1 MHERPTLYLIDGSG
15 YIYRAFFAL
24 PPLSTTSGLPTSA
37 IYGFITMLQKVVRE
51 RRPDYLAVVFDEK
64 GPTHR
69 HQQFKEYKAQRRPMP
84 DSLSQQIPYIHRAV
98 DAFAIPVV
106 KCEGFEAD
114 DLIGT
119 LALQA
124 VAAGVEVVIVT
135 ADKDMFQLLS
145 PSIQIY
151 DPVKD
156 KVLTEEDCLT
166 RFGVAPAQVIEI
178 MGLMGDSIDNIPGVK
193 GIGEKTAR
201 KLIEEFHTIE
211 NLLACVSDVK
221 APKVR
226 ALLETHGEEAR
237 RSRELATLVTD
248 CPVSFDRQLFRLGQA
263 RAEALAA
270 LFRELE
276 FWGLLKGLQSNDG
289 PETTQRPA
297 AAGRRAGLCPGRDR
311 VESPAASD

>member
-51 RRPDYLAVVFDEK
+51 RRPDYLAVVFDGK

-124 VAAGVEVVIVT
+124 VAAGVAKAQCPARSGTEPC
-135 ADKDMFQLLS
+135 
-145 PSIQIY
+145 PS
-151 DPVKD
+151 
-156 KVLTEEDCLT
+156 
-166 RFGVAPAQVIEI
+166 A
-178 MGLMGDSIDNIPGVK
+178 
-193 GIGEKTAR
+193 
-201 KLIEEFHTIE
+201 
-211 NLLACVSDVK
+211 
-221 APKVR
+221 
-226 ALLETHGEEAR
+226 
-237 RSRELATLVTD
+237 
-248 CPVSFDRQLFRLGQA
+248 
-263 RAEALAA
+263 
-270 LFRELE
+270 
-276 FWGLLKGLQSNDG
+276 
-289 PETTQRPA
+289 
-297 AAGRRAGLCPGRDR
+297 
-311 VESPAASD
+311 